1 MRGIKKLRR
10 MAKGQDPAVPNLL
23 TDIGNLYLA
32 AMVKRYKK
40 FSKGGGHW
48 HKLDA
53 ETVKRKGNKKNKKRK
68 RQKVTVNQKKTGG
81 PTAILVDNGLMI
93 QALAPGGNGQ
103 QVRRIGP
110 MVVRAGY
117 SESKKHAGTNMT
129 FAKLAE
135 IHQNGNK
142 DLPARPIL
150 VEPDDATKRRML
162 LLIGKV
168 IEKVGAV

>member
-1 MRGIKKLRR
+1 MVFSFMAKSKGMKWDMRGIKKLRR
-10 MAKGQDPAVPNLL
+10 MAKGNDPAVKGLL
-23 TDIGNLYLA
+23 MDIGKLYLN
-32 AMVKRYKK
+32 AMVKRYRKY
-40 FSKGGGHW
+40 SKGGGDW
-48 HKLDA
+48 APLDPK
-53 ETVKRKGNKKNKKRK
+53 TIKRRRGGGKG
-68 RQKVTVNQKKTGG
+68 VAT
-81 PTAILVDNGLMI
+81 LVDTGLLI
-93 QALAPGGNGQ
+93 SALAPGANGNQ
-103 QVRRIGP
+103 LRKIAP

-117 SESKKHAGTNMT
+117 SESTKHAKTGMT

-150 VEPDDATKRRML
+150 VEPDDKTKRRML